1 MLPYQII
8 DRLNLLYGTTRPMI
22 SEVEKIVNTEELSSI
37 FALSSYFLGKKHR
50 ANINALMNLVYER
63 QNDEN
68 IFVLFKVLN
77 RIIHDDDSLDAL
89 RNFMAVDKVDRKNM
103 YLVFKVLDTM
113 YPDDTEMIAG
123 LKNIICAEEGEFS
136 REQIFILF
144 NVLQTKFDSD
154 ENLNALKNVCG
165 NKDFVSCQTEL
176 LFRLLINLDNKDE
189 EILDAIKNII
199 SVEKEVDLFLLF
211 KVIQALDESNENIA
225 LIKTA
230 TIFKSKIF
238 DLVNELTE
246 NKFDLPNNLKKM
258 CNRFEGDALTDA
270 FSRGQLKSKLW
281 LIEELENNNIKLGD
295 VIYVCAGWYGVLPA
309 LLFERCDIPGH
320 IYSFDIDDTTDL
332 PAITLNK
339 EQIIENKFK
348 AFVKDIK
355 TLKYDREELDR
366 KRYKYIDELNYE
378 VIEAKHEVEKP
389 TCVINTSCEHIAD
402 FDTWW
407 NSIPKGTLVIL
418 QNNDFIEHEDETV
431 VNTVKDVDEWA
442 NSLNLSKQIFTGT
455 LALEH
460 YNRFMIIGEK

>member
-211 KVIQALDESNENIA
+211 KIIQALDEDNENIA

-389 TCVINTSCEHIAD
+389 TCVINTSCEHIED

-455 LALEH
+455 LALEY